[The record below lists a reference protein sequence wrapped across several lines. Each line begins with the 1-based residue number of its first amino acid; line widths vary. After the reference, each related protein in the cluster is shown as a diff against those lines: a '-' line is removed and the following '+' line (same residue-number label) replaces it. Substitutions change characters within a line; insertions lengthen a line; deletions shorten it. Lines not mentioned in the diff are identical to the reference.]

1 MEILEYKNGK
11 TRSQTH
17 FGLQRLG
24 LTFWRGEKS
33 KEMRE
38 EEEEEGVGEEEDQG
52 MFVLESSVFWIL
64 KVWYEI
70 PWRFVPPLSRVLEE
84 VTQTLH
90 FC

>member
-33 KEMRE
+33 KE
-38 EEEEEGVGEEEDQG
+38 EEEEGEGEEVQKSG
-52 MFVLESSVFWIL
+52 MFVLESLVFWIPRAL
-64 KVWYEI
+64 VW
-70 PWRFVPPLSRVLEE
+70 RLVAPLSRVLKES
-84 VTQTLH
+84 TQTLDI
-90 FC
+90 C